1 MAEGFG
7 VHPSIGSMPSTL
19 DTCENALGATNNA
32 ATPQA
37 EVMTKAKAGIT
48 VLKNVLPF
56 YRLAYF

>member
-1 MAEGFG
+1 
-7 VHPSIGSMPSTL
+7 MPSTL

-48 VLKNVLPF
+48 VLKNELPF
-56 YRLAYF
+56 YRLIYII